1 MEKEYVD
8 FPLIREN
15 SLEKRLYQET
25 IFNTAANNNT
35 LCVLPTGMGK
45 TFIAVLLA
53 AYRMNKLGGKILF
66 MAPTRPLVEQHKKT
80 FNETLEIAGD
90 DMKVLTGKV
99 RPGKREKEYKKG
111 MCIFATPQCIK
122 NDIIAGRVDLNDFT
136 LMIFDESHRAVKDY
150 PYPFIAEMYMKKS
163 ENSRILALTAS
174 PGGERKKI
182 DQVKENL
189 YIDEVEIRTEE
200 DSDVRP
206 YIQDVDINWIE
217 VHLPE
222 EFENIRGLL
231 KRTLKRRYK
240 KLKKW
245 EFTNSTKLG
254 KRDLLDIQERL
265 RKILAT
271 ERDPNPLVYQGIS
284 KTAEALKIEHSLMLL
299 ETQGLTS
306 FLQYMKRL
314 RQQAKEGKTRA
325 AKSVMKDGNIEVAY
339 RKANELIEEGV
350 EHPKLDKLQKVVMKE
365 YTDKED
371 SKIIVFSH
379 YRDSVDLIK
388 EKLGKI
394 KGCKPYGFVG
404 QAGESGLSQSEQVE
418 ILDNFREGKYNCIIS
433 TAVGEEGLD
442 IPAVDSV
449 IFYEPVPSEI
459 RAIQRRGRTGRQ
471 KSGKVTI
478 LMTKDTRDE
487 GYYWKAKH
495 RERKMKGILKN
506 MRNGNDEKEQKTL
519 GDFEG

>member
-1 MEKEYVD
+1 MSDDYVD
-8 FPLIREN
+8 FPLIKEN

-25 IFNTAANNNT
+25 IFNTTVNHNT

-45 TFIAVLLA
+45 TFVAVLLA
-53 AYRMNKLGGKILF
+53 AYRMNKLGGKVLF

-80 FNETLEIAGD
+80 FNETLEIAED

-111 MCIFATPQCIK
+111 MCIFATPQCVK
-122 NDIIAGRVDLNDFT
+122 NDIIAGRIDLNDFN

-150 PYPFIAEMYMKKS
+150 PYPFIAEMYMKRA

-174 PGGERKKI
+174 PGGEKRKI
-182 DQVKENL
+182 DHVKENL
-189 YIDEVEIRTEE
+189 YIDEIEIRTEE

-217 VHLPE
+217 VHLPK

-245 EFTNSTKLG
+245 EFAKSTKLG

-271 ERDPNPLVYQGIS
+271 GRDPNPLVYQGIS

-306 FLQYMKRL
+306 FLKYMKRL

-339 RKANELIEEGV
+339 RKANELLDNDK
-350 EHPKLDKLQKVVMKE
+350 EHPKLEKLQGVVGKE
-365 YTDKED
+365 LENKKD

-388 EKLGKI
+388 NELEKIDK
-394 KGCKPYGFVG
+394 CNPYGFVG
-404 QAGESGLSQSEQVE
+404 QAGESGLSQQRQVE
-418 ILDNFREGKYNCIIS
+418 ILDDFREGKYNCIIS

-442 IPAVDSV
+442 IPAVDAV

-495 RERKMKGILKN
+495 RERKMKGILKS
-506 MRNGNDEKEQKTL
+506 MRNDDDEEQKTL